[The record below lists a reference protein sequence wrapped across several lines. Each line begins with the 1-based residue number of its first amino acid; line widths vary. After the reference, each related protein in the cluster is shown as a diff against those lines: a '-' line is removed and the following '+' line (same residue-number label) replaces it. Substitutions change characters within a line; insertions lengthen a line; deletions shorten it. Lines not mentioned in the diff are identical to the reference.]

1 MPAPSRPPS
10 RPKPRKRISA
20 ASGNLAIPSG
30 VLNPSIA
37 APSADEIVQLPLTGP
52 IPLVERLAQFWLFGV
67 AMMGLWGGLFYIAF
81 TQGETNERFLMLGIG
96 GLATASAFIWVVE
109 RQRRSHGKLATMHD
123 YLLGMGLFFGAAG
136 LFWFLRWGMA
146 FAADPD
152 RLGFSWL
159 VDDAR
164 PFADEEWVP
173 GSMGIVVHA
182 AAAVLLGI
190 ASWWYLKIKETGT
203 GILSWFVAAITP
215 FGLLIVGL
223 GTWIDWSNGGV
234 SYELGI
240 SLVVLSILGMWIGI
254 QSNRT
259 LVFSVVAV
267 LASFMPIIYELVN
280 DGTGSALS
288 LMVFIIFAQGLLAIS
303 PQLKDAQAIIER
315 ASLGLVAAALIAMA
329 WMTGGDLTM
338 HLGPLKLGPED
349 WLSGAAVLWLSLLF
363 GYFGAVHMKRVPWMP
378 IGLAFAL
385 FLIPHPSNQAAWAL
399 TLIMLPYLLWKPDSR
414 KWVRQATFCSAA
426 FAFLVVDWMSHAQHN
441 SGMEFWGTIETNLI
455 HVIPLALLAIGEWA
469 RRIERISG
477 NAFRVAMVLVV
488 LSPSMLIEANN
499 TVPWAFSAY
508 LLVVAAE
515 ATSKPAE
522 GLQQRKD
529 ASMTILTSLG
539 LTTMLAAFGRLELNW
554 SFMPELEGFNLVLV
568 IIAAVYYAL
577 GKNSKVEELDI
588 GHFNSWAVKSGAQTP
603 VFNPESGILT
613 VPAVEEEDPEN
624 PEWLGKG
631 WGSFARVSLIGPLIL
646 FGIALASVNGS
657 ALLEEWWIILLAVP
671 VALMIWELN
680 KEEEGPAESR
690 AIAAWALFLMAL
702 PLSMQ
707 LSNELF
713 NVDRADRILDKS
725 RLLFD
730 LILISGPVAVHLTL
744 QKRGLQDSEKSRNA
758 DIASLIGLLALAI
771 LDTTGGLVYF
781 TMFAI
786 VAHRTWQHRMS
797 LLAVLAPLTLPLMG
811 TRPAIAGGILKEMI
825 AEGAIFDILLTQ
837 GEMLDFDVSRIV
849 GWFGAAF
856 SLLMLSRII
865 QDRRNPP
872 EHDDERLPFI
882 WSSFVLIVSLQALMV
897 HSSYLLLI
905 LTTLIIILGWLAGRT
920 EVFVFAPWAYVIAF
934 PPALADTF
942 PELNGSEI
950 FSYSLLLSGLMT
962 MLFSMLARNKSLFMY
977 VETVAF
983 TEEMEGSRNLMKH
996 KTSADREYVQRYLY
1010 WSGLALFFLSFDV
1023 LYGISSVLAA
1033 IWVTYDS
1040 YKTGSKKIF
1049 LITPLFHALALANV
1063 ERIATW
1069 DLGIHHIG
1077 GWVLV
1082 IDGIIFSLLS
1092 WKQWYPQWEWSEDGV
1107 EYWRWNDQMGMLG
1120 VVFFSIG
1127 VWWSTFDFS
1136 ALMVALIIIVYGGLM
1151 VAIDPESAW
1160 RRAMGIASSTVGGF
1174 IALVD
1179 PDTTMGGIVMILA
1192 GLAAFIQAAMY
1203 FQRWGVGMGE
1213 ITSEGGPEILA
1224 APVVDEEEPIEEE
1237 PIESEAIVESEESA
1251 VEEELT
1257 DDEMDDMLDEFE
1269 EELEEESIP
1278 EPTLTP
1284 DEDDT
1289 PAGEEVLDM
1298 SEMSNECTAQVIDLM
1313 NGLVDVKGVG
1323 KVKLNDSMATK
1334 IRSALLNTDFSGYIP
1349 KVDFDQNGRAVLSFA
1364 PDSSLS

>member
-1 MPAPSRPPS
+1 
-10 RPKPRKRISA
+10 
-20 ASGNLAIPSG
+20 
-30 VLNPSIA
+30 
-37 APSADEIVQLPLTGP
+37 
-52 IPLVERLAQFWLFGV
+52 
-67 AMMGLWGGLFYIAF
+67 
-81 TQGETNERFLMLGIG
+81 
-96 GLATASAFIWVVE
+96 
-109 RQRRSHGKLATMHD
+109 
-123 YLLGMGLFFGAAG
+123 
-136 LFWFLRWGMA
+136 
-146 FAADPD
+146 
-152 RLGFSWL
+152 
-159 VDDAR
+159 
-164 PFADEEWVP
+164 
-173 GSMGIVVHA
+173 
-182 AAAVLLGI
+182 
-190 ASWWYLKIKETGT
+190 
-203 GILSWFVAAITP
+203 
-215 FGLLIVGL
+215 
-223 GTWIDWSNGGV
+223 
-234 SYELGI
+234 
-240 SLVVLSILGMWIGI
+240 
-254 QSNRT
+254 
-259 LVFSVVAV
+259 
-267 LASFMPIIYELVN
+267 
-280 DGTGSALS
+280 
-288 LMVFIIFAQGLLAIS
+288 
-303 PQLKDAQAIIER
+303 
-315 ASLGLVAAALIAMA
+315 
-329 WMTGGDLTM
+329 M

-702 PLSMQ
+702 PLSLQ

-825 AEGAIFDILLTQ
+825 AEGAIFDMLLTE
-837 GEMLDFDVSRIV
+837 GEMLDFNVSRIV

-1136 ALMVALIIIVYGGLM
+1136 ALMVALIIIVYGGSM